1 MAIVLVK
8 NTLSLADF
16 QKACKDYQSYL
27 KITID
32 IEQEAIA
39 LGGEYHADAEKVL
52 LENGSRQ
59 ENIWGGGVNLETG
72 QYETIAMVNLRAGRN
87 NSTDIL
93 DARARDKFLKL
104 AQKIL
109 QAYV

>member
-39 LGGEYHADAEKVL
+39 LGGEYHVDAEK
-52 LENGSRQ
+52 
-59 ENIWGGGVNLETG
+59 
-72 QYETIAMVNLRAGRN
+72 
-87 NSTDIL
+87 
-93 DARARDKFLKL
+93 
-104 AQKIL
+104 IL
-109 QAYV
+109 QNYVR